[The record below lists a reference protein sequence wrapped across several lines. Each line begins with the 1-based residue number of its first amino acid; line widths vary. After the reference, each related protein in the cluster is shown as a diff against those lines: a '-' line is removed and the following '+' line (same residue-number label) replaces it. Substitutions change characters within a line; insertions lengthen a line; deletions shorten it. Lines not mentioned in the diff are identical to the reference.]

1 MGNEKYL
8 NYYVEILTGTMTDA
22 VIRNVSLQA
31 NARVTEEVIN
41 DQVKRNEDLIKQVTV
56 LNEQIKELKESNQQT
71 ENEKVVDLQNKNKG
85 HLDRIGDLEK
95 QLNDLN
101 KMRSEYDNVK
111 NQVSHLETFRSE
123 LAKAREENKA
133 LQQANTDVINK
144 MLSDHEKVVKALND
158 QIEYLQLTPAKRKK
172 IDAEKAL
179 VVQPVKEVKKEIT
192 PAIELPVS
200 KAKIFKVEPPNVVI
214 KDGGSF

>member
-179 VVQPVKEVKKEIT
+179 VVQPVKEEVT
-192 PAIELPVS
+192 TVPVSVAS